1 MCLKQLQAAAKN
13 PLANPG
19 VLAAALTKR
28 IKASVGIAL
37 EARGDNLGAVV
48 HPSLAACAQTIA
60 AQTAQF
66 GDAVEAIL
74 IKHGKNVVNEQLV
87 LKRLA
92 DSAIDLFGMA
102 ATTARASRSAHA
114 KIPSADH
121 EVLLTQAFCA
131 DANRRIT
138 ANLRDAR
145 APGRTTD
152 AQLLRIAGDV
162 FAKGGYVPSHPLN
175 V

>member
-1 MCLKQLQAAAKN
+1 MQA
-13 PLANPG
+13 
-19 VLAAALTKR
+19 VTKR
-28 IKASVGIAL
+28 IKSTVGIAPTPS
-37 EARGDNLGAVV
+37 GDSLSGHV
-48 HPSLAACAQTIA
+48 HPELASCAQLIA

-102 ATTARASRSAHA
+102 ATTSRASRSLGA
-114 KIPSADH
+114 KLPSAAH
-121 EVLLTQAFCA
+121 EVLLTKAFCE

-138 ANLRDAR
+138 NNLRDAR

-152 AQLLRIAGDV
+152 AKLLQIAGDV
-162 FAKGGYVPSHPLN
+162 FTKGGFVPTHPLG